1 MFKRILLVVLTNILV
16 IVTITVVLG
25 VLSRVFGVNLFG
37 VTSNYGSLFLL
48 CLVWGMGGA
57 FISLSLSRFMAKWMM
72 GVHLVDPANPGEFR
86 DLLNTVHRLAKTA
99 GLPAMPQ
106 VGVYDS
112 PEVNAFAT
120 GPSKRKSL
128 VAVSTGLLQRMN
140 QEQIEG
146 VLGHE
151 IAHISNGDMV
161 TMTLIQG
168 VINAFVMFFA
178 RIVAFAISS
187 ALRNRDSDRES
198 SFGGFWMN
206 YLLISVL
213 EVVFGLLGF
222 IVVARFSRWR
232 EFRADRGGATYAGRG
247 KMISALQQLQLF
259 YGKIP
264 DAQREGSAA
273 VATLKISGK
282 QGGFLSLMATH
293 PPLEERI
300 ARLQAG

>member
-1 MFKRILLVVLTNILV
+1 MLKRILLVVLTNILV
-16 IVTITVVLG
+16 IVTISIVIG
-25 VLSRVFGVNLFG
+25 VLSRVFGINL
-37 VTSNYGSLFLL
+37 YGNTYASLFLL

-57 FISLSLSRFMAKWMM
+57 FISLAMSRFMAKWMM
-72 GVHLVDPANPGEFR
+72 GVHVIDPNNAGEYQNLVNTIYGLAR
-86 DLLNTVHRLAKTA
+86 KADLS
-99 GLPAMPQ
+99 AMPE
-106 VGVYDS
+106 VGVYES

-120 GPSKRKSL
+120 GPSKSKSL

-140 QEQIEG
+140 RDQLEG

-151 IAHISNGDMV
+151 ITHIANGDMV

-178 RIVAFAISS
+178 RIVAFAISTAMRS
-187 ALRNRDSDRES
+187 RDSERG
-198 SFGGFWMN
+198 GGFWMN

-232 EFRADRGGATYAGRG
+232 EFRADQGGATYAGRS
-247 KMISALQQLQLF
+247 KMISALQQLQLV

-264 DAQREGSAA
+264 EAEQQGRQGNAA
-273 VATLKISGK
+273 IATLKISGK

>member
-1 MFKRILLVVLTNILV
+1 MFKRIILFVLTNILV
-16 IVTITVVLG
+16 IVTISIVVGILG
-25 VLSRVFGVNLFG
+25 RVFGLNLYG
-37 VTSNYGSLFLL
+37 NTYGSLFLL

-57 FISLSLSRFMAKWMM
+57 FISLSMSRLMAKWFM
-72 GVHLVDPANPGEFR
+72 GVHVIDSDNPGEFR
-86 DLLNTVHRLAKTA
+86 DLVNIVHGLARKA
-99 GLPAMPQ
+99 DLPAMPE

-112 PEVNAFAT
+112 AELNAFAT
-120 GPSKRKSL
+120 GPSKRRAL

-140 QEQIEG
+140 RDQLEG

-151 IAHISNGDMV
+151 ITHIANGDMV

-178 RIVAFAISS
+178 RIIAFAIST
-187 ALRNRDSDRES
+187 ALRNRSSDRES

-213 EVVFGLLGF
+213 EVLFGLLGF
-222 IVVARFSRWR
+222 IVVAWFSRRR
-232 EFRADRGGATYAGRG
+232 EFRADSGGALYAGRS
-247 KMISALQQLQLF
+247 KMISALQQLQSF

-264 DAQREGSAA
+264 EVKKEGSAA

>member
-1 MFKRILLVVLTNILV
+1 MFKRILLFVLTNILV
-16 IVTITVVLG
+16 IVTISIVVG
-25 VLSRVFGVNLFG
+25 ILSRIFGVNL
-37 VTSNYGSLFLL
+37 YGNTYESLFLL

-57 FISLSLSRFMAKWMM
+57 FISLGLSRLMAKWMM
-72 GVHLVDPANPGEFR
+72 GVHVIDSNNPGEYR
-86 DLLNTVHRLAKTA
+86 DVVSLVRQLAQKA
-99 GLPAMPQ
+99 ELPVTPE

-112 PEVNAFAT
+112 PELNAFAT
-120 GPSKRKSL
+120 GPSKRRAL

-140 QEQIEG
+140 RDQLEG

-151 IAHISNGDMV
+151 ITHIANGDMV

-178 RIVAFAISS
+178 RIIAFAISS
-187 ALRNRDSDRES
+187 ALRSRGSDRES

-213 EVVFGLLGF
+213 EILFGLLGF
-222 IVVARFSRWR
+222 IVVAWFSRRR
-232 EFRADRGGATYAGRG
+232 EFRADRGGALYAGRG

-264 DAQREGSAA
+264 EVKKEGSAA

-293 PPLEERI
+293 PPLDERI

>member
-1 MFKRILLVVLTNILV
+1 MFKRVLLVLLTNILV
-16 IVTITVVLG
+16 VVTISIVVG
-25 VLSRVFGVNLFG
+25 ILSRVLGFNLYG
-37 VTSNYGSLFLL
+37 SGYGSLFLL
-48 CLVWGMGGA
+48 CLVWGMVGA
-57 FISLSLSRFMAKWMM
+57 FISLALSRFMAKWMM
-72 GVHLVDPANPGEFR
+72 GVKVVDPNEPGEFR
-86 DLLNTVHRLAKTA
+86 SVVNTVHRLAERA
-99 GLPAMPQ
+99 GLRVMPE
-106 VGVYDS
+106 VGVYES

-120 GPSKRKSL
+120 GPSKNRSL

-140 QEQIEG
+140 QDQIEG

-151 IAHISNGDMV
+151 VAHICNGDMV

-178 RIVAFAISS
+178 RIVAFAIST
-187 ALRNRDSDRES
+187 ALRGKDSDRES
-198 SFGGFWMN
+198 SFGGFMMN

-213 EVVFGLLGF
+213 EVAFGLLGF

-232 EFRADRGGATYAGRG
+232 EFRADRGGADYAGRG

-259 YGKIP
+259 YGKVP
-264 DAQREGSAA
+264 EAQKQGSAA

-300 ARLQAG
+300 ARLRAQ

>member
-1 MFKRILLVVLTNILV
+1 MFKRILLVFLTNILV
-16 IVTITVVLG
+16 IVTLTIVVG
-25 VLSRVFGVNLFG
+25 IISQVFHVNL
-37 VTSNYGSLFLL
+37 YGGTYPSLFLL

-57 FISLSLSRFMAKWMM
+57 FISLGLSRIMAKWMM
-72 GVHLVDPANPGEFR
+72 GVHVIDPNNPGEFR
-86 DLLNTVHRLAKTA
+86 SLVNTVHRLAEKA
-99 GLPAMPQ
+99 NLGVMPQ

-120 GPSKRKSL
+120 GPSKNRSL
-128 VAVSTGLLQRMN
+128 VSVSTGLLERMTPD
-140 QEQIEG
+140 QIEG

-151 IAHISNGDMV
+151 IAHVSNGDMV
-161 TMTLIQG
+161 TMTLVQG

-178 RIVAFAISS
+178 RIVAFAIST
-187 ALRNRDSDRES
+187 ALRGKDSDRES
-198 SFGGFWMN
+198 SFSGFWMN

-232 EFRADRGGATYAGRG
+232 EFRADKGGAEYAGRG
-247 KMISALQQLQLF
+247 KMISALQQLQSF

-264 DAQREGSAA
+264 EDQQKQGSPA

-300 ARLQAG
+300 SRLQAG

>member
-1 MFKRILLVVLTNILV
+1 MFKRILLFVLTNILV
-16 IVTITVVLG
+16 IVTISIVVG
-25 VLSRVFGVNLFG
+25 ILSRVLGINLYG
-37 VTSNYGSLFLL
+37 NTYGSLFLL

-57 FISLSLSRFMAKWMM
+57 FISLGMSRLMAKWMM
-72 GVHLVDPANPGEFR
+72 GVHVIDPNNPGEFR
-86 DLLNTVHRLAKTA
+86 DVVSLVRQLAQKA
-99 GLPAMPQ
+99 ELPAVPE

-112 PEVNAFAT
+112 PELNAFAT
-120 GPSKRKSL
+120 GPSKRRAL
-128 VAVSTGLLQRMN
+128 VAVSTGLLQRMDRD
-140 QEQIEG
+140 QLEG

-151 IAHISNGDMV
+151 ITHIANGDMV

-178 RIVAFAISS
+178 RIIAFAIST
-187 ALRNRDSDRES
+187 ALRRGSDRES

-213 EVVFGLLGF
+213 EVLFGLLGF
-222 IVVARFSRWR
+222 IVVAWFSRKR
-232 EFRADRGGATYAGRG
+232 EFRADHGGALYAGRG
-247 KMISALQQLQLF
+247 KMISALRQLQAF

-264 DAQREGSAA
+264 DPQKNGQAA

-300 ARLQAG
+300 ERLRADA

>member
-1 MFKRILLVVLTNILV
+1 MLKRILLVVLTNILV
-16 IVTITVVLG
+16 IVTLTIVIG
-25 VLSRVFGVNLFG
+25 VLSRVFGVNL
-37 VTSNYGSLFLL
+37 YGNTYASLFLL
-48 CLVWGMGGA
+48 CFVWGMGGA
-57 FISLSLSRFMAKWMM
+57 FISLAMSRFMAKWMM
-72 GVHLVDPANPGEFR
+72 GVHVINPNNSGEYQNLV
-86 DLLNTVHRLAKTA
+86 NTVHNLARKA
-99 GLPAMPQ
+99 KLPAMPE
-106 VGVYDS
+106 VGVYES

-120 GPSKRKSL
+120 GPSKSKSL

-140 QEQIEG
+140 RDQIEG

-151 IAHISNGDMV
+151 ITHIANGDMV

-178 RIVAFAISS
+178 RIVAFAIST
-187 ALRNRDSDRES
+187 ALRNRDDNRG
-198 SFGGFWMN
+198 GGFWMN

-232 EFRADRGGATYAGRG
+232 EFRADQGGATYAGRG
-247 KMISALQQLQLF
+247 KMISALRQLQLF
-259 YGKIP
+259 YGKSP
-264 DAQREGSAA
+264 ETQQQGNAA
-273 VATLKISGK
+273 MATLKISGK

>member
-1 MFKRILLVVLTNILV
+1 MFKRILLFVLTNILV
-16 IVTITVVLG
+16 IVTISIVVGVLG
-25 VLSRVFGVNLFG
+25 RVFGLNL
-37 VTSNYGSLFLL
+37 YGNSYASLFLL

-57 FISLSLSRFMAKWMM
+57 FISLGMSRLMAKWMM
-72 GVHLVDPANPGEFR
+72 GVHVIDSNNPGEFR
-86 DLLNTVHRLAKTA
+86 DLVSIVRQLAQKA
-99 GLPAMPQ
+99 ELPTIPE

-120 GPSKRKSL
+120 GPSKRRAL

-140 QEQIEG
+140 RDQLEG

-151 IAHISNGDMV
+151 ITHIANGDMV

-178 RIVAFAISS
+178 RIIAFAIST
-187 ALRNRDSDRES
+187 ALRRGSDRES

-213 EVVFGLLGF
+213 EVLFGLLGF
-222 IVVARFSRWR
+222 IVVAWFSRRR
-232 EFRADRGGATYAGRG
+232 EFRADSGGALYAGRS
-247 KMISALQQLQLF
+247 KMISALQQLELF

-264 DAQREGSAA
+264 EVKKDGAAA

-300 ARLQAG
+300 ARLKED

>member
-1 MFKRILLVVLTNILV
+1 MFRRILLFVLTNILV
-16 IVTITVVLG
+16 IVTISIVVG
-25 VLSRVFGVNLFG
+25 ILSRVLGINL
-37 VTSNYGSLFLL
+37 YGNTYASLFLL

-57 FISLSLSRFMAKWMM
+57 FISLALSRVMAKWMM
-72 GVHLVDPANPGEFR
+72 GVRVIDPRNSGEFR
-86 DLLNTVHRLAKTA
+86 DIVDIVHQLAQKA
-99 GLPAMPQ
+99 RLPAMPE

-120 GPSKRKSL
+120 GPSKRRSL
-128 VAVSTGLLQRMN
+128 VAVSTGLLQRMDRD
-140 QEQIEG
+140 QLEG

-151 IAHISNGDMV
+151 ITHIANGDMV

-178 RIVAFAISS
+178 RVIAFAISS
-187 ALRNRDSDRES
+187 ALRNRDDRES
-198 SFGGFWMN
+198 SFSGFWMN

-222 IVVARFSRWR
+222 IVVAKFSRWR
-232 EFRADRGGATYAGRG
+232 EFRADRGGAEYAGRS
-247 KMISALQQLQLF
+247 KMISALRQLQFL
-259 YGKIP
+259 YGRTPEEKK
-264 DAQREGSAA
+264 EGNAV

-293 PPLEERI
+293 PPLELRI
-300 ARLQAG
+300 ARLEAA

>member
-16 IVTITVVLG
+16 VVTLSIVIG
-25 VLSRVFGVNLFG
+25 VLSRVFGINL
-37 VTSNYGSLFLL
+37 YGSTYTSLFFL
-48 CLVWGMGGA
+48 CFVWGMGGA
-57 FISLSLSRFMAKWMM
+57 FISLAMSRFMAKWMM
-72 GVHLVDPANPGEFR
+72 GVHVIDPDNAGEYQNLVR
-86 DLLNTVHRLAKTA
+86 TVHNLARKA
-99 GLPAMPQ
+99 DLAAMPE
-106 VGVYDS
+106 VGVYES

-120 GPSKRKSL
+120 GPSKSRSL

-140 QEQIEG
+140 SDQIEG

-151 IAHISNGDMV
+151 ITHISNGDMV
-161 TMTLIQG
+161 TMTLVQG

-178 RIVAFAISS
+178 RIVAFAIST
-187 ALRNRDSDRES
+187 ALRGKDSDRES

-232 EFRADRGGATYAGRG
+232 EFRADQGGATYAGRG
-247 KMISALQQLQLF
+247 KMISALRQLQLF

-264 DAQREGSAA
+264 ETQQQRNAS